1 MAKEMTKEEALLKVK
16 GYLTDC
22 LPSDNYEEVEEII
35 KALEQQPCE
44 NAVSQQAVLDIIN
57 ERECHEEYCGNHYEG
72 KCSSV
77 CITIALANK
86 VADLPRVT
94 PIRPKGEW
102 EMGYTFPDGAYWKC
116 SVCNELIRVKM
127 PMHFC
132 SNCGADMRGEKDA
145 T

>member
-1 MAKEMTKEEALLKVK
+1 MIKEMTKEEAIEFLK
-16 GYLTDC
+16 GYLDEDVYTEKC
-22 LPSDNYEEVEEII
+22 INAHNMAIR
-35 KALEQQPCE
+35 ALEQQPCE
-44 NAVSQQAVLDIIN
+44 NVVSQQAVLDIIN

-86 VADLPRVT
+86 VADLPRVI

-132 SNCGADMRGEKDA
+132 SNCGVDMRGTQE
-145 T
+145 